1 MPLPD
6 PSLGVVPALF
16 CCQGWARAEELG
28 AILGK
33 NLSLFWRAS
42 DLRARKVLMVELS
55 EPYWPK
61 SLLRTAGGTLSGA
74 GPDGCCR
81 SHREAQWDGFLSCRV
96 ASQPSPR
103 QSCSTTVLHCKL
115 CFMDLTAPLHCSH
128 SLYGSQPSKATN
140 NHYFYLN

>member
-55 EPYWPK
+55 EPYRPK

-81 SHREAQWDGFLSCRV
+81 SHREA
-96 ASQPSPR
+96 
-103 QSCSTTVLHCKL
+103 
-115 CFMDLTAPLHCSH
+115 
-128 SLYGSQPSKATN
+128 
-140 NHYFYLN
+140 